1 MRKSHKIMRILIVD
15 DVPAAH
21 LLYKHALKRENYEIY
36 DAERGKEALS
46 IINKTELDLIILD
59 IDLPDI
65 SGLEVLEELRKT
77 NKEIPVIIL
86 TAYGIKDYVIKAA
99 SKGVNFYLVK
109 PVELAFLRKRVEDV
123 LNPDEGKF
131 IQIKASSRVL
141 MESLSEFEHDENMS
155 ENVKELKSQIKEIA
169 SKLGEIEKNKKTE
182 KGIIEDKFFT
192 KEVICPICANDFKG
206 VNYKQKSFKF
216 MNKESDFHEVFEGGS
231 PIMHDIWV
239 CPNCHYAAKKEEFSK
254 IKVKEIEKITNSRLE
269 RIRVGKGIDFI
280 KIRDYES
287 SIASYKLAIL
297 CYEKMESRI
306 GDIGNL
312 YMKMA
317 WIAREKKKKDD
328 EQKYLNIAIEKF
340 EEAIE
345 NKENFAGQ
353 LSEIGNTYLMG
364 ELYRRVGKYDKSE
377 EYLKTV
383 IESEAGAKEKNILKM
398 AAAQYEQLK
407 LERTQKGNEDN
418 S

>member
-1 MRKSHKIMRILIVD
+1 MKKTHKVMRILIVD

-182 KGIIEDKFFT
+182 KGVTEDKFFT

-216 MNKESDFHEVFEGGS
+216 LNKESDFHEVFEGGN
-231 PIMHDIWV
+231 PIMYDIWV

-328 EQKYLNIAIEKF
+328 EQKYLKIAIEKF

-364 ELYRRVGKYDKSE
+364 ELYRRVGKYDKAE

>member
-1 MRKSHKIMRILIVD
+1 MKKSHKLMRILIVD

-21 LLYKHALKRENYEIY
+21 LLYKHALKQDNYEIY

-46 IINKTELDLIILD
+46 IIHKTELDLIILD

-65 SGLEVLEELRKT
+65 SGLEVLEELRKKD
-77 NKEIPVIIL
+77 KEIPVIIL

-109 PVELAFLRKRVEDV
+109 PVELAFLRKRVEEV

-131 IQIKASSRVL
+131 IQIKSSSRVL

-169 SKLGEIEKNKKTE
+169 SKLGDIEKKKKSGSGLKE
-182 KGIIEDKFFT
+182 ENFFS
-192 KEVICPICANDFKG
+192 KEVICPVCANDFKG
-206 VNYKQKSFKF
+206 INYKQKGFKF
-216 MNKESDFHEVFEGGS
+216 LNRESDFHETFEGGT

-239 CPNCHYAAKKEEFSK
+239 CPSCYYAAKKEEFAK
-254 IKVKEIEKITNSRLE
+254 IKVKEIEKIMNAKLE
-269 RIRVGKGIDFI
+269 RAKTVKGVEFT

-287 SIASYKLAIL
+287 SIASYKLAIM
-297 CYEKMESRI
+297 CYEKMEFGS
-306 GDIGNL
+306 GYVGNL
-312 YMKMA
+312 YLKMA
-317 WIAREKKKKDD
+317 WIAREKRKKDD
-328 EQKYLNIAIEKF
+328 EQKYLKLTLEKF
-340 EEAIE
+340 EKAVEE
-345 NKENFAGQ
+345 REEFAGQ
-353 LSEIGNTYLMG
+353 LSEIGKIYLMG
-364 ELYRRVGKYDKSE
+364 ELYRRVGEYNRAE
-377 EYLKTV
+377 EYFKTV
-383 IESEAGAKEKNILKM
+383 LASETGVSDKNILKM

-407 LERTQKGNEDN
+407 LERTQKGNENN